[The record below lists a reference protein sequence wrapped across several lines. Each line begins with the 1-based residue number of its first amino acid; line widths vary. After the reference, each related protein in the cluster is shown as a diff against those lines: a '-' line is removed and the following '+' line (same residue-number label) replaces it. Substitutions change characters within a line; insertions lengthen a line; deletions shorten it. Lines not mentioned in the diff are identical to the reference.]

1 MFIYAFVLFLFM
13 AFQQPTEN
21 HIFHRFEGR
30 EASEVA
36 KWLVNANDVFNWGH
50 VYLMLHDWLVEEGWA
65 SSDDAD
71 FPEKYYLMRD
81 VPGFGKEMWL
91 RWQCEKVP
99 EMYSKDGAAPFT
111 YAMDVVW
118 HCLGVAST
126 EVGWKGQKVKMSK
139 GEIEVEVTAYV
150 VIDKKKLW
158 KGQFA
163 KIKEMLLKKQMR
175 KVLEKHKKTVY
186 DDAYRLRSLLSN
198 YLKIESFQKEK
209 EGAEPW
215 GRRSLD

>member
-1 MFIYAFVLFLFM
+1 M
-13 AFQQPTEN
+13 AFQQATDNP
-21 HIFHRFEGR
+21 IFHRFQGKEVIQ
-30 EASEVA
+30 VA
-36 KWLVNANDVFNWGH
+36 KWLVNANDVFNWNS

-65 SSDDAD
+65 PSDDAD
-71 FPEKYYLMRD
+71 FPEKYYLLRD

-99 EMYSKDGAAPFT
+99 EMYKSKGSAAPFT

-118 HCLGVAST
+118 HCLGVAGT
-126 EVGWKGQKVKMSK
+126 EVGWKGQKVKMNK
-139 GEIEVEVTAYV
+139 GELEIECTAYV
-150 VIDKKKLW
+150 VIDKYKMWSGSWGQIKKL
-158 KGQFA
+158 
-163 KIKEMLLKKQMR
+163 LLKKQM
-175 KVLEKHKKTVY
+175 KKTYDIQKRTVY
-186 DDAYRLRSLLSN
+186 DDAYRMRALLAN

>member
-1 MFIYAFVLFLFM
+1 MFIYAFDLIVFM

-21 HIFHRFEGR
+21 RIFHRFEGR

-36 KWLVNANDVFNWGH
+36 KWLVNANDVFNWNH

-65 SSDDAD
+65 SADDSD

-99 EMYSKDGAAPFT
+99 EMYSDGAAPFT

-118 HCLGVAST
+118 HCLGVAGT
-126 EVGWKGQKVKMSK
+126 EVGWKGQKVKMNK
-139 GEIEVEVTAYV
+139 GELELEVTAYV

-158 KGQFA
+158 KGA
-163 KIKEMLLKKQMR
+163 WGKVKEVLLKKQMK
-175 KVLEKHKKTVY
+175 KVFEKHKKTVY
-186 DDAYRLRSLLSN
+186 EDAYRLRALLSN